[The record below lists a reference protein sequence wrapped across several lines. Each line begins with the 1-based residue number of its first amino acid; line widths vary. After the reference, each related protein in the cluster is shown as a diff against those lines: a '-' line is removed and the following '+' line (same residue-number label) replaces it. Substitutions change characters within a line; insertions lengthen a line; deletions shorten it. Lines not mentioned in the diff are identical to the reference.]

1 MSNMYYCSDCNKIF
15 KAGDPGKTIKC
26 PKCTHILKD
35 LKISDDNYALLSS
48 SEKAAL
54 KTNTTITEQPKI
66 LENEDKLPK
75 ISSGVLNVAVD
86 SADKLNK
93 AVISNQ
99 EMHSAINNTY
109 MKVQIQSQILAADN
123 FVSICKMSALKNDGV
138 IDAEEAKLLKKIEKI
153 TDDYKKAL
161 NKLI

>member
-1 MSNMYYCSDCNKIF
+1 MSNMYYCPDCNKVF

-26 PKCTHILKD
+26 PKCTHLLKD
-35 LKISDDNYALLSS
+35 LEISDDNYALLSS

-54 KTNTTITEQPKI
+54 KTNIAITEQIKI

-75 ISSGVLNVAVD
+75 ISSGVLDTAID
-86 SADKLNK
+86 SAEKLNR
-93 AVISNQ
+93 ATISNQ
-99 EMHSAINNTY
+99 EMHTAINNTY

-123 FVSICKMSALKNDGV
+123 FISICKMSALKNDGV
-138 IDAEEAKLLKKIEKI
+138 IDTDEAKLLKKIERI